1 MNPNF
6 RKQSKGEETKQL
18 SERCVTFSVAH
29 SDRIKTEREIN
40 RQKDY
45 LFKYRIQESEI
56 NVNGFE
62 GFIRWVNIVYSTLL
76 FSLRA
81 LYLVAVSSIF
91 LFFYQFSLFTDTCFL
106 KKLLQ
111 GFILYLFLTH
121 FNSLTHDICIVSQM
135 TGFYVAGTLI
145 LHKLAHSQPMPHS
158 NRNKLIDLYFKLTDW
173 FLYERDID
181 LKWVRLTSQ

>member
-1 MNPNF
+1 M
-6 RKQSKGEETKQL
+6 
-18 SERCVTFSVAH
+18 TFSVAH

-91 LFFYQFSLFTDTCFL
+91 LFFYHFSLFTDTCFL
-106 KKLLQ
+106 KK
-111 GFILYLFLTH
+111 IIARLYTLFVS
-121 FNSLTHDICIVSQM
+121 NSL
-135 TGFYVAGTLI
+135 
-145 LHKLAHSQPMPHS
+145 
-158 NRNKLIDLYFKLTDW
+158 
-173 FLYERDID
+173 
-181 LKWVRLTSQ
+181 